1 MAKQLAASSHAQA
14 PAVAKLLLLAPTDSS
29 ALMEGRRC
37 LASILQD
44 GADFIGVPAR
54 LHACDVRDRSCADAS
69 GIDIC
74 AQPGPSGAL
83 RVWQAM
89 IADADAGA
97 YAPLGKNW
105 PFEVL
110 HVMQA
115 GALWAAEPAL
125 YARVL
130 TAAVR
135 TLSREL
141 RAPLVREGGQ
151 VIGFAPRFW
160 LRRVAGVVRQ
170 GVALRWGSTLRS
182 SIRAHTCR

>member
-1 MAKQLAASSHAQA
+1 
-14 PAVAKLLLLAPTDSS
+14 
-29 ALMEGRRC
+29 
-37 LASILQD
+37 
-44 GADFIGVPAR
+44 
-54 LHACDVRDRSCADAS
+54 
-69 GIDIC
+69 
-74 AQPGPSGAL
+74 
-83 RVWQAM
+83 M
-89 IADADAGA
+89 IADADEGA

-141 RAPLVREGGQ
+141 RAPLVREGAQ
-151 VIGFAPRFW
+151 VNGFAPRLW
-160 LRRVAGVVRQ
+160 LRRVGGVVRQ

>member
-1 MAKQLAASSHAQA
+1 
-14 PAVAKLLLLAPTDSS
+14 
-29 ALMEGRRC
+29 
-37 LASILQD
+37 
-44 GADFIGVPAR
+44 
-54 LHACDVRDRSCADAS
+54 
-69 GIDIC
+69 
-74 AQPGPSGAL
+74 
-83 RVWQAM
+83 M

-115 GALWAAEPAL
+115 GASWAAEPAL

-141 RAPLVREGGQ
+141 RSPLVREGGQ
-151 VIGFAPRFW
+151 VIRFTPCSVTRFW
-160 LRRVAGVVRQ
+160 LRHVAGVARQ